1 MVERIEGAVR
11 ELIIQWY
18 DRAQIDYNDLYV
30 RLYISYNAWFRQV
43 THTSFDREAISR
55 LKKRFVIWDD
65 YINGQILQDLEP
77 IAEQIVIS
85 THQQPLGAGSRWNG
99 IVDNSYDW
107 RGLIHFWYQV
117 RCDLFHG
124 SAGANQVLS
133 AERVRLAYE
142 SLGLYMQEITDRMK
156 GCFTEED
163 YDRLL
168 ELQRL
173 STDSSDDTTRQHL
186 YQKFIHSPDIWNVDM
201 IRVGKAALPIYV
213 RE

>member
-1 MVERIEGAVR
+1 MVERVETAIR
-11 ELIIQWY
+11 ELVIQWY

-43 THTSFDREAISR
+43 TRTSFDREAISR

-65 YINGQILQDLEP
+65 YINGLILQDLEP
-77 IAEQIVIS
+77 IAEQVVIL
-85 THQQPLGAGSRWNG
+85 THQQPLDAGTRWNG
-99 IVDNSYDW
+99 VVENSYDW

-124 SAGANQVLS
+124 SNGPAQDIS
-133 AERVRLAYE
+133 MQRVRLAYE
-142 SLGLYMQEITDRMK
+142 SLRLYMQEITMRMK

-168 ELQRL
+168 EVQRA
-173 STDSSDDTTRQHL
+173 TVGMPDSETRTNL
-186 YQKFIHSPDIWNVDM
+186 YQKFINSPDIWNVDM
-201 IRVGKAALPIYV
+201 IRARKPALPIYV